1 MASGKIL
8 SSCRASGRPFLA
20 QRGSLISLS
29 ANSAH
34 RFENLRSIHLPGVEI
49 VRGYHSGPVTAW
61 QFFPMVRISR
71 LLSGR
76 ARIWSHGQGAVID
89 AGQIVVNAPG
99 CIPRI
104 VERLTETTETLTAHV
119 DTLLFDSIAVP
130 RGLPRAKQL
139 EVHLV
144 SSEALSG
151 ALRQLAAGIEGGAG
165 AVELRGGLVA
175 VVEASLAAVRAP
187 DARTLPGGPLR
198 REIALAR
205 RIIQDR
211 FTQAI
216 SLGELA
222 AEVGLSKFHLL
233 RLFREEVG
241 TTPHAYQLHLRI
253 SRAREML
260 DARAPAAEVALVCGF
275 ADQAHFTRAFKRI
288 VGYTPG
294 AFRKLA

>member
-61 QFFPMVRISR
+61 EFFPMVRISR

-151 ALRQLAAGIEGGAG
+151 ALRQLAAGSEGGARARG
-165 AVELRGGLVA
+165 LRGGLGAARRGYRRA
-175 VVEASLAAVRAP
+175 VPAP
-187 DARTLPGGPLR
+187 QSARPPGGPLP
-198 REIALAR
+198 
-205 RIIQDR
+205 
-211 FTQAI
+211 
-216 SLGELA
+216 
-222 AEVGLSKFHLL
+222 
-233 RLFREEVG
+233 RL
-241 TTPHAYQLHLRI
+241 
-253 SRAREML
+253 
-260 DARAPAAEVALVCGF
+260 
-275 ADQAHFTRAFKRI
+275 
-288 VGYTPG
+288 
-294 AFRKLA
+294 